1 MATKKKTVEQPKMDV
16 EQKIKELQ
24 ELRKISSAQD
34 QMEIDKQLLELTAEG

>member
-1 MATKKKTVEQPKMDV
+1 MATKKKTEEQPKMDV